1 MVDSSRLLGRHPI
14 RRAVISVR
22 RVPCQDR
29 DDPRHTP
36 AYYFQPHSSP
46 TVTLKAWDSPRG
58 CKQMSPY
65 PVRCWVGDVHV
76 FRWLSN
82 KNVETIWEGLK
93 GPKWASQSL
102 NQYQHPDS

>member
-1 MVDSSRLLGRHPI
+1 MVDSNRLWADTDAV
-14 RRAVISVR
+14 RRAVMSVR

-29 DDPRHTP
+29 DDLRHTP

-82 KNVETIWEGLK
+82 KNVEKLIREGLK
-93 GPKWASQSL
+93 GRSGPL
-102 NQYQHPDS
+102 NH